1 MSIAVKERARSLP
14 APRVAV
20 PAVSIRVDHVQLFWR
35 GGGEER
41 GVIVHPPPKVKSG
54 CPPIARHVPCST
66 SEAPLDLK
74 VKTCAHKRAR
84 ACVCACVRRDEC
96 ARKEAGARGC
106 SRERDSGGAQTV
118 DRDRTHGRF
127 VGGEDP
133 NKGPAAHGGNESKGG
148 TNNTWSWRV
157 AHGRGG
163 SRHAA
168 DSPNVV
174 EGEVTSEGRSGRVP
188 GEGRPGG
195 GKGRVGVVVVIIH
208 RTRSRLVSGGGR
220 GPRT

>member
-1 MSIAVKERARSLP
+1 MRSREVSMAVKERARSLP

-133 NKGPAAHGGNESKGG
+133 NKGPAAHGRQGMGATNQREEQTIPGDGG
-148 TNNTWSWRV
+148 LLMVGTGV
-157 AHGRGG
+157 
-163 SRHAA
+163 
-168 DSPNVV
+168 
-174 EGEVTSEGRSGRVP
+174 
-188 GEGRPGG
+188 GG
-195 GKGRVGVVVVIIH
+195 GMSI
-208 RTRSRLVSGGGR
+208 
-220 GPRT
+220 P